1 MNEKLPA
8 PCEACRGTG
17 MRHGGLCSQCQGK
30 GYYLFING
38 SPAPVRQDRPQ
49 QRWQGKRP
57 MQPKRYP
64 VR

>member
-17 MRHGGLCSQCQGK
+17 MHHGGLCSQCQGK